1 MIMRKNIAILGA
13 QWGDEGKGK
22 IVDFLSKKIRYV
34 VRCQGGNNA
43 GHTVVIEN
51 KKIILHLIPSSIL
64 NKQTINIISSGV
76 VISLDAFVSEI
87 NMLQK
92 NGIDLKNRIFVSG
105 LCPLVLPNHIAMD
118 IAREKNNKKKFSIGT
133 TKRGIGPAYEDKIA
147 RRALRI
153 HHLFD
158 INKLKDR
165 LKVIIDYYNFQL
177 VNYYQVKSINYQDV
191 LSNLI
196 QHSKFL
202 KSMIVDIPNILE
214 YAESK
219 NEPIIFEGAQGAML
233 DIDYGTYPYVTSSNT
248 TIGGII
254 CSTGF
259 SPFKINYILGILKA
273 YSTRV
278 GKGPFPTEIFNEI
291 SNILLI
297 KGKEFG
303 STTGRHRRIGW
314 FDAVAVRRSIQI
326 NSFSGFCLTKIDVL
340 DDLKELKICIAYKFS
355 KSFNTNDISY
365 SEYWQKAE
373 PIYESMPGWN
383 TKTKGIKKFEEL
395 PVLARNYI
403 KRLEELIQVPIE
415 MISTGSER
423 SDMIILNNIN

>member
-1 MIMRKNIAILGA
+1 
-13 QWGDEGKGK
+13 
-22 IVDFLSKKIRYV
+22 
-34 VRCQGGNNA
+34 
-43 GHTVVIEN
+43 
-51 KKIILHLIPSSIL
+51 
-64 NKQTINIISSGV
+64 
-76 VISLDAFVSEI
+76 
-87 NMLQK
+87 MLQK

-303 STTGRHRRIGW
+303 STT
-314 FDAVAVRRSIQI
+314 
-326 NSFSGFCLTKIDVL
+326 
-340 DDLKELKICIAYKFS
+340 
-355 KSFNTNDISY
+355 
-365 SEYWQKAE
+365 
-373 PIYESMPGWN
+373 
-383 TKTKGIKKFEEL
+383 
-395 PVLARNYI
+395 
-403 KRLEELIQVPIE
+403 VPIE

>member
-303 STTGRHRRIGW
+303 STT
-314 FDAVAVRRSIQI
+314 
-326 NSFSGFCLTKIDVL
+326 
-340 DDLKELKICIAYKFS
+340 
-355 KSFNTNDISY
+355 
-365 SEYWQKAE
+365 
-373 PIYESMPGWN
+373 
-383 TKTKGIKKFEEL
+383 
-395 PVLARNYI
+395 
-403 KRLEELIQVPIE
+403 VPIE